1 MEKLFL
7 ELLNMSCAASY
18 VIAAVLLLRLLLKK
32 APRRYSYVLWSAAA
46 FRLCCPVS
54 LSAGFSLFGLLD
66 LTQRGAALDFIPE
79 NLGMMAQ
86 PEVHTGLTAVNTV
99 LRDSLPAAS
108 PANSA
113 NPMQIVIFIA
123 SVLWC
128 AGAAA
133 LALYGLFS
141 YLALRRRLCT
151 ATRLED
157 NVFESAAV
165 RSPFVLG
172 VLRPKIYLPYGLD
185 GESRAFV
192 LAHERYHLKRKDPL
206 VRLFAFCLLALHW
219 FNPLVWIAFSCMS
232 RDMEMS
238 CDEKVLENGGAK
250 AYSLC
255 LLSVASGRRFPAPG
269 PLAFG
274 ETGVKSRIRHAL
286 AWKKPRRWA
295 AAAAVVLCTV
305 TILACSVNPLQAG
318 GYDGSYHAGKTVLSS
333 ALLSYLPPSGD
344 ARGLESIVLADG
356 KLTVTAQTGWRYES
370 DAVEIDTLTR
380 EEMVQAM
387 DVGLLLGYEEDENG
401 GYSANP
407 EALPDLIPAY
417 SRAKDMVVIRT
428 IGGQWT
434 EEGASSEPTMTVQAS
449 REGQTE
455 EEIPAEFQLF
465 FFRGEPLWLMERQ
478 SFVYLLERVE

>member
-32 APRRYSYVLWSAAA
+32 APRRYSYVLWSAVA

-79 NLGMMAQ
+79 NLGMMVQ
-86 PEVHTGLTAVNTV
+86 PEVHTGLTAVNAV

-172 VLRPKIYLPYGLD
+172 VLRPRIYLPYGLD
-185 GESRAFV
+185 GESCAFV
-192 LAHERYHLKRKDPL
+192 LAHERYHLRRKDPL

-295 AAAAVVLCTV
+295 AAAAVVLCAA

-333 ALLSYLPPSGD
+333 AQMSYWAPNGD
-344 ARGLESIVLADG
+344 AWGFESIVLADG
-356 KLTVTAQTGWRYES
+356 KLLVTANDGSYFES
-370 DAVEIDTLTR
+370 DTIEVDTLTR

-417 SRAKDMVVIRT
+417 SRAKDMVVVRAF
-428 IGGQWT
+428 GGWSQKD
-434 EEGASSEPTMTVQAS
+434 ASTEPTQKITVQTDNKQKQA
-449 REGQTE
+449 Q
-455 EEIPAEFQLF
+455 FQLF
-465 FFRGEPLWLMERQ
+465 FFRGEPLWFMVGQ
-478 SFVYLLERVE
+478 AVVFLLERVG

>member
-32 APRRYSYVLWSAAA
+32 APRRYSYALWSAAA

-54 LSAGFSLFGLLD
+54 FSAKFSLFGLLN
-66 LTQRGAALDFIPE
+66 LTQRGAALNFVPE

-86 PEVHTGLTAVNTV
+86 PEVHTGLTAVNAV
-99 LRDSLPAAS
+99 LRDSLPAAT
-108 PANSA
+108 PAGSV
-113 NPMQIVIFIA
+113 NPMQVIIFGA
-123 SVLWC
+123 SVIWL

-133 LALYGLFS
+133 LAAYGLVS
-141 YLALRRRLCT
+141 YLLLRRRLRT
-151 ATRLED
+151 ATRLEG
-157 NVFESAAV
+157 NVFACETV

-172 VLRPKIYLPYGLD
+172 VLRPRIYLPYGLD

-192 LAHERYHLKRKDPL
+192 LAHERYHLKRRDPL

-219 FNPLVWIAFSCMS
+219 FNPLVWIAFFCMS
-232 RDMEMS
+232 RDMETS

-274 ETGVKSRIRHAL
+274 ETGVKGRIRHAL

-295 AAAAVVLCTV
+295 VAAAIVLCAA

-333 ALLSYLPPSGD
+333 VVMSYWAPNGD

-356 KLTVTAQTGWRYES
+356 KLLVTANDGSYFES
-370 DAVEIDTLTR
+370 DTIEVDTLTR

-387 DVGLLLGYEEDENG
+387 DGGFLFGYEEGENG
-401 GYSANP
+401 GYSENP

-417 SRAKDMVVIRT
+417 SRAKDMVVVRAF
-428 IGGQWT
+428 GGWEQN
-434 EEGASSEPTMTVQAS
+434 EASTEPTQKITVQTDDKQKQA
-449 REGQTE
+449 Q
-455 EEIPAEFQLF
+455 FQLF
-465 FFRGEPLWLMERQ
+465 FFRGEPLWLMEGQ
-478 SFVYLLERVE
+478 AFVYLLERVE

>member
-32 APRRYSYVLWSAAA
+32 APRRYSYALWSAAA

-54 LSAGFSLFGLLD
+54 FSAKFSLFGLLN
-66 LTQRGAALDFIPE
+66 LTQRGATLNFVPE

-86 PEVHTGLTAVNTV
+86 PEVHTGLTAVNAV

-108 PANSA
+108 PAGSV
-113 NPMQIVIFIA
+113 NPMQVIIFGA
-123 SVLWC
+123 SVIWL

-133 LALYGLFS
+133 LAAYGLVS
-141 YLALRRRLCT
+141 YLLLRRRLRT
-151 ATRLED
+151 ATRLEG
-157 NVFESAAV
+157 NVFACETV

-172 VLRPKIYLPYGLD
+172 VLRPRIYLPYGLD

-192 LAHERYHLKRKDPL
+192 LAHERYHLKRRDPL

-219 FNPLVWIAFSCMS
+219 FNPLVWIAFFCIS
-232 RDMEMS
+232 RDMETS

-295 AAAAVVLCTV
+295 AAAAVVLCAA

-333 ALLSYLPPSGD
+333 IVMSYWAPNGD
-344 ARGLESIVLADG
+344 AWGFESIVLADG
-356 KLTVTAQTGWRYES
+356 KLLVTANDGSYFES
-370 DAVEIDTLTR
+370 DTIEVDTLTR

-417 SRAKDMVVIRT
+417 SRAKDMVVVRAF
-428 IGGQWT
+428 GGWSQKD
-434 EEGASSEPTMTVQAS
+434 ASTEPTQKITVQTDDKQKQA
-449 REGQTE
+449 Q
-455 EEIPAEFQLF
+455 FQLF
-465 FFRGEPLWLMERQ
+465 FFRGEPLWFMVGQ
-478 SFVYLLERVE
+478 AVVFLLERVG

>member
-1 MEKLFL
+1 MEK
-7 ELLNMSCAASY
+7 
-18 VIAAVLLLRLLLKK
+18 
-32 APRRYSYVLWSAAA
+32 AP
-46 FRLCCPVS
+46 P
-54 LSAGFSLFGLLD
+54 
-66 LTQRGAALDFIPE
+66 
-79 NLGMMAQ
+79 LG
-86 PEVHTGLTAVNTV
+86 
-99 LRDSLPAAS
+99 
-108 PANSA
+108 
-113 NPMQIVIFIA
+113 
-123 SVLWC
+123 C
-128 AGAAA
+128 
-133 LALYGLFS
+133 
-141 YLALRRRLCT
+141 
-151 ATRLED
+151 
-157 NVFESAAV
+157 
-165 RSPFVLG
+165 
-172 VLRPKIYLPYGLD
+172 
-185 GESRAFV
+185 
-192 LAHERYHLKRKDPL
+192 
-206 VRLFAFCLLALHW
+206 
-219 FNPLVWIAFSCMS
+219 
-232 RDMEMS
+232 
-238 CDEKVLENGGAK
+238 
-250 AYSLC
+250 
-255 LLSVASGRRFPAPG
+255 
-269 PLAFG
+269 
-274 ETGVKSRIRHAL
+274 
-286 AWKKPRRWA
+286 
-295 AAAAVVLCTV
+295 AAAVVLCTV
-305 TILACSVNPLQAG
+305 TILACSVNPLRAG
-318 GYDGSYHAGKTVLSS
+318 GYDGSYHAGETVLSS

>member
-1 MEKLFL
+1 M
-7 ELLNMSCAASY
+7 
-18 VIAAVLLLRLLLKK
+18 LLLRLLLKK
-32 APRRYSYVLWSAAA
+32 APRRYSYALWSAAA

-54 LSAGFSLFGLLD
+54 FSAKFSLFGLLN
-66 LTQRGAALDFIPE
+66 LTQRGAALNFVPE

-86 PEVHTGLTAVNTV
+86 PEVHTGLTAVNAV
-99 LRDSLPAAS
+99 LRDSLPAAT
-108 PANSA
+108 PAGSV
-113 NPMQIVIFIA
+113 NPMQVIIFGA
-123 SVLWC
+123 SVIWL

-133 LALYGLFS
+133 LAAYGLVS
-141 YLALRRRLCT
+141 YLLLRRRLRT
-151 ATRLED
+151 ATRLEG
-157 NVFESAAV
+157 NVFACETV

-172 VLRPKIYLPYGLD
+172 VLRPRIYLPYGLD

-192 LAHERYHLKRKDPL
+192 LAHERYHLKRRDPL

-219 FNPLVWIAFSCMS
+219 FNPLVWIAFFCMS
-232 RDMEMS
+232 RDMETS

-274 ETGVKSRIRHAL
+274 ETGVKGRIRHAL

-295 AAAAVVLCTV
+295 VAAAIVLCAA

-333 ALLSYLPPSGD
+333 VVMSYWAPNGD

-356 KLTVTAQTGWRYES
+356 KLLVTANDGSYFES
-370 DAVEIDTLTR
+370 DTIEVDTLTR

-387 DVGLLLGYEEDENG
+387 DGGFLFGYEEGENG
-401 GYSANP
+401 GYSENP

-417 SRAKDMVVIRT
+417 SRAKDMVVVRAF
-428 IGGQWT
+428 GGWEQN
-434 EEGASSEPTMTVQAS
+434 EASTEPTQKITVQTDDKQKQA
-449 REGQTE
+449 Q
-455 EEIPAEFQLF
+455 FQLF
-465 FFRGEPLWLMERQ
+465 FFRGEPLWLMEGQ
-478 SFVYLLERVE
+478 AFVYLLERVE

>member
-32 APRRYSYVLWSAAA
+32 APRRYSYALWSAAA

-54 LSAGFSLFGLLD
+54 FSAKFSLFGLLN
-66 LTQRGAALDFIPE
+66 LTQRGAALNFVPE

-86 PEVHTGLTAVNTV
+86 PEVHTGLTVVNTV

-108 PANSA
+108 PAGSV
-113 NPMQIVIFIA
+113 NPMQVIIFGA
-123 SVLWC
+123 SVIWL

-133 LALYGLFS
+133 LAAYGLVS
-141 YLALRRRLCT
+141 YLLLRRRLRT
-151 ATRLED
+151 ATRLGG
-157 NVFESAAV
+157 NVFACETV

-172 VLRPKIYLPYGLD
+172 VLRPRIYLPYGLD

-192 LAHERYHLKRKDPL
+192 LAHERYHLKRCDPL

-219 FNPLVWIAFSCMS
+219 FNPLVWIAFFCMS
-232 RDMEMS
+232 RDMETS

-295 AAAAVVLCTV
+295 AAAAVVLCAA

-318 GYDGSYHAGKTVLSS
+318 GYDGNYHAGKTVLSS
-333 ALLSYLPPSGD
+333 IVMSYWAPNGD
-344 ARGLESIVLADG
+344 AWGFESIVLADG
-356 KLTVTAQTGWRYES
+356 KLLVTANGGSYFES
-370 DAVEIDTLTR
+370 DTIEVDTLTR

-417 SRAKDMVVIRT
+417 SRAEDMVVVRAF
-428 IGGQWT
+428 GGWSQKD
-434 EEGASSEPTMTVQAS
+434 ASTEPTQKITVQTDDKQKQA
-449 REGQTE
+449 Q
-455 EEIPAEFQLF
+455 FQLF
-465 FFRGEPLWLMERQ
+465 FFRGEPLWFMVGQ
-478 SFVYLLERVE
+478 AVVFLLERVE

>member
-99 LRDSLPAAS
+99 LRDSLPAAT
-108 PANSA
+108 PAGSV
-113 NPMQIVIFIA
+113 NPMQVIIFGA
-123 SVLWC
+123 SVIWL

-172 VLRPKIYLPYGLD
+172 VLRPRIYLPYGLD

-192 LAHERYHLKRKDPL
+192 LAHERYHLRRKDPL

-295 AAAAVVLCTV
+295 AAGPRLR
-305 TILACSVNPLQAG
+305 P
-318 GYDGSYHAGKTVLSS
+318 SS
-333 ALLSYLPPSGD
+333 CAPRPFS
-344 ARGLESIVLADG
+344 
-356 KLTVTAQTGWRYES
+356 
-370 DAVEIDTLTR
+370 
-380 EEMVQAM
+380 
-387 DVGLLLGYEEDENG
+387 
-401 GYSANP
+401 
-407 EALPDLIPAY
+407 PA
-417 SRAKDMVVIRT
+417 
-428 IGGQWT
+428 
-434 EEGASSEPTMTVQAS
+434 P
-449 REGQTE
+449 
-455 EEIPAEFQLF
+455 
-465 FFRGEPLWLMERQ
+465 
-478 SFVYLLERVE
+478 

>member
-1 MEKLFL
+1 M
-7 ELLNMSCAASY
+7 
-18 VIAAVLLLRLLLKK
+18 LLLRLLLKK
-32 APRRYSYVLWSAAA
+32 APRRYSYALWSAAA

-54 LSAGFSLFGLLD
+54 FSAGFSLFGLLN
-66 LTQRGAALDFIPE
+66 LTQRGAALNFVPE

-86 PEVHTGLTAVNTV
+86 PEVHTGLTAVNAV
-99 LRDSLPAAS
+99 LRDTLPAAS

-113 NPMQIVIFIA
+113 NPMQIAIFIA

-133 LALYGLFS
+133 LALYGLIS
-141 YLALRRRLCT
+141 YLVLRRRLRT
-151 ATRLED
+151 ATRLEGK
-157 NVFESAAV
+157 VFESAAV

-172 VLRPKIYLPYGLD
+172 VLRPRIYLPYGLD

-192 LAHERYHLKRKDPL
+192 LAHERYHLRRKDPL

-219 FNPLVWIAFSCMS
+219 FNPLVWIAFFCMS

-274 ETGVKSRIRHAL
+274 ETGVKGRIRHAL
-286 AWKKPRRWA
+286 TWKKPRRWA
-295 AAAAVVLCTV
+295 VGAAIVLCAV

-333 ALLSYLPPSGD
+333 ALMSYWAPNGD

-356 KLTVTAQTGWRYES
+356 KLLVTANDGSYFES
-370 DAVEIDTLTR
+370 DTIEVDTLTR
-380 EEMVQAM
+380 EEMMQVM
-387 DVGLLLGYEEDENG
+387 DCGLLVDYEEGENG
-401 GYSANP
+401 GYSVNP

-417 SRAKDMVVIRT
+417 SRAKDMVVVRAF
-428 IGGQWT
+428 GGWDQN
-434 EEGASSEPTMTVQAS
+434 EASTEPTQKIIVQTDDKQKQA
-449 REGQTE
+449 Q
-455 EEIPAEFQLF
+455 FQLF
-465 FFRGEPLWLMERQ
+465 FFRGEPLWLMEGQ
-478 SFVYLLERVE
+478 AFVYLLERVE

>member
-32 APRRYSYVLWSAAA
+32 APRRYSYALWSAAA

-54 LSAGFSLFGLLD
+54 FSAKFSLFGLLN
-66 LTQRGAALDFIPE
+66 LTQRGAALNFVPE

-99 LRDSLPAAS
+99 LRDSLPAAT
-108 PANSA
+108 PAGSV
-113 NPMQIVIFIA
+113 NPMQVIIFGA
-123 SVLWC
+123 SVVWL

-133 LALYGLFS
+133 LAAYGLVS
-141 YLALRRRLCT
+141 YLLLRRRLRT
-151 ATRLED
+151 ATRLEG
-157 NVFESAAV
+157 NVFACETV

-172 VLRPKIYLPYGLD
+172 VLRPRIYLPYGLD

-192 LAHERYHLKRKDPL
+192 LAHERYHLKRRDPL
-206 VRLFAFCLLALHW
+206 VRLFAFCLLVLHW
-219 FNPLVWIAFSCMS
+219 FNPLVWIAFFCMS
-232 RDMEMS
+232 RDMETS

-274 ETGVKSRIRHAL
+274 ETGVKGRIRHAL

-295 AAAAVVLCTV
+295 AAAAVVLCAA
-305 TILACSVNPLQAG
+305 TIFACSVNPLQAG

-333 ALLSYLPPSGD
+333 ALMSYWAPNGD

-356 KLTVTAQTGWRYES
+356 KLLVTANDGSYFES
-370 DAVEIDTLTR
+370 DTIEVDTLTR

-387 DVGLLLGYEEDENG
+387 VVGLLLGYEEDENG

-417 SRAKDMVVIRT
+417 SRAKDMVVVRAF
-428 IGGQWT
+428 GGWNQN
-434 EEGASSEPTMTVQAS
+434 EASAEPTQKITVQTDNKEKQA
-449 REGQTE
+449 Q
-455 EEIPAEFQLF
+455 FQLF
-465 FFRGEPLWLMERQ
+465 FFRGEPLWFMEGQ
-478 SFVYLLERVE
+478 AFVYLLERME

>member
-1 MEKLFL
+1 MEKFFL

-32 APRRYSYVLWSAAA
+32 APRRDSYALWSAAA

-86 PEVHTGLTAVNTV
+86 PQIHTGLPV
-99 LRDSLPAAS
+99 LNAALHDTLPAAS
-108 PANSA
+108 RANSA
-113 NPMQIVIFIA
+113 NPMQTVIFIA

-133 LALYGLFS
+133 LALYGLIS
-141 YLALRRRLCT
+141 YLLLCRRLRT

-185 GESRAFV
+185 GESCAFV
-192 LAHERYHLKRKDPL
+192 LAHERYHLRRKDPL

-219 FNPLVWIAFSCMS
+219 FNPLVWIAFFCMS

-274 ETGVKSRIRHAL
+274 ETGVKGRIRHAL

-295 AAAAVVLCTV
+295 AAAAVVLCAA
-305 TILACSVNPLQAG
+305 TILACSANPLQAG
-318 GYDGSYHAGKTVLSS
+318 GYDGSYHAGKTVLASV
-333 ALLSYLPPSGD
+333 LMSYLPPSGD

-356 KLTVTAQTGWRYES
+356 KLTVTARTGWRYES
-370 DAVEIDTLTR
+370 DAVEVDTLTR
-380 EEMVQAM
+380 EEMVQAL
-387 DVGLLLGYEEDENG
+387 DGGLLLGYAEGEDG
-401 GYSANP
+401 GFSVFP
-407 EALPDLIPAY
+407 DALPDLVPAY
-417 SRAKDMVVIRT
+417 SRAKDMVVVHT
-428 IGGQWT
+428 VGGRWT
-434 EEGASSEPTMTVQAS
+434 EEGASTEPTMTVQAS
-449 REGQTE
+449 REGRAE

-465 FFRGEPLWLMERQ
+465 FFRGEPLWLIERQ
-478 SFVYLLERVE
+478 SFVYQLERVE

>member
-32 APRRYSYVLWSAAA
+32 APRRYSYALWSAAA

-54 LSAGFSLFGLLD
+54 FSAGFSLFGLLD

-79 NLGMMAQ
+79 NLGTMAQ
-86 PEVHTGLTAVNTV
+86 PQVHTGLPV
-99 LRDSLPAAS
+99 LNAALHDTLPAAS

-113 NPMQIVIFIA
+113 NPMQIAIFIA

-133 LALYGLFS
+133 LALYGLIS
-141 YLALRRRLCT
+141 YLVLRRRLRT

-157 NVFESAAV
+157 KVFESAAV

-172 VLRPKIYLPYGLD
+172 VLRPRIYLPYGLD

-192 LAHERYHLKRKDPL
+192 LAHERYHLRRKDPL

-219 FNPLVWIAFSCMS
+219 FNPLVWVAFFCMS
-232 RDMEMS
+232 RDMETS

-295 AAAAVVLCTV
+295 VAAAIVLCAV

-333 ALLSYLPPSGD
+333 AQMSYWAPNGD

-356 KLTVTAQTGWRYES
+356 KLLVTANDGSYFES
-370 DAVEIDTLTR
+370 DTIEVDTLTR

-387 DVGLLLGYEEDENG
+387 DGGFLVGYEEGENG
-401 GYSANP
+401 GYSVNP
-407 EALPDLIPAY
+407 EALIPTY
-417 SRAKDMVVIRT
+417 SRAKDMVVVRAF
-428 IGGQWT
+428 GGQWT
-434 EEGASSEPTMTVQAS
+434 EENASTEPTMTAQAS

-455 EEIPAEFQLF
+455 EEIPPEFQLF
-465 FFRGEPLWLMERQ
+465 FFRGEPLWLMEGQ
-478 SFVYLLERVE
+478 AFVYLLERVE

>member
-32 APRRYSYVLWSAAA
+32 APRRYSYALWSAAA

-54 LSAGFSLFGLLD
+54 FSAKFSLFGLLN
-66 LTQRGAALDFIPE
+66 LTQRGAALNFVPE

-108 PANSA
+108 PAGSV
-113 NPMQIVIFIA
+113 NPMQVIIFGA
-123 SVLWC
+123 SVIWL

-133 LALYGLFS
+133 LAAYGLVS
-141 YLALRRRLCT
+141 YLLLRRRLRT
-151 ATRLED
+151 ATRLEG
-157 NVFESAAV
+157 NVFACETV

-172 VLRPKIYLPYGLD
+172 VLRPRIYLPYGLD
-185 GESRAFV
+185 GESCAFV
-192 LAHERYHLKRKDPL
+192 LAHERYHLKRRDPL

-274 ETGVKSRIRHAL
+274 ETGVKGRIRHAL

-295 AAAAVVLCTV
+295 AAAAVVLCTA
-305 TILACSVNPLQAG
+305 TILACSVNPLRAG

-333 ALLSYLPPSGD
+333 IVMSYWAPNGD
-344 ARGLESIVLADG
+344 AWGFESIVLADG
-356 KLTVTAQTGWRYES
+356 KLLVTANDGSYFES
-370 DAVEIDTLTR
+370 DTIEVDTLTR

-417 SRAKDMVVIRT
+417 SRAKDMVVVRAF
-428 IGGQWT
+428 GGWSQKD
-434 EEGASSEPTMTVQAS
+434 ASTEPTQKITVQTDNKQKQA
-449 REGQTE
+449 Q
-455 EEIPAEFQLF
+455 FQLF
-465 FFRGEPLWLMERQ
+465 FFRGEPLWFMVGQ
-478 SFVYLLERVE
+478 AVVFLLERVG

>member
-32 APRRYSYVLWSAAA
+32 APRRYSYALWSAAA

-54 LSAGFSLFGLLD
+54 FSAKFSLFGLLD
-66 LTQRGAALDFIPE
+66 LTQRGAALNFVPE

-86 PEVHTGLTAVNTV
+86 PEVHTGLTAVNAV
-99 LRDSLPAAS
+99 LRDSMPAAT
-108 PANSA
+108 PAGSV
-113 NPMQIVIFIA
+113 NPMQVIIFGA
-123 SVLWC
+123 SVVWL

-133 LALYGLFS
+133 LAAYGLVS
-141 YLALRRRLCT
+141 YLLLRRRLRT
-151 ATRLED
+151 ATRLEG
-157 NVFESAAV
+157 NVFACETV

-172 VLRPKIYLPYGLD
+172 VLRPRIYLPYGLD

-192 LAHERYHLKRKDPL
+192 LAHERYHLKRRDPL

-219 FNPLVWIAFSCMS
+219 FNPLVWIAFFCMS
-232 RDMEMS
+232 RDMETS

-274 ETGVKSRIRHAL
+274 ETGVKGRIRHAL

-295 AAAAVVLCTV
+295 VAAAIVLCAV

-333 ALLSYLPPSGD
+333 ALMSYWAPNGD
-344 ARGLESIVLADG
+344 ARGLESIALADG
-356 KLTVTAQTGWRYES
+356 KLLVTANDGSHFES
-370 DAVEIDTLTR
+370 DTIEVDTLTR
-380 EEMVQAM
+380 EEMMQAM
-387 DVGLLLGYEEDENG
+387 DCGLLVDYEEGENG

-417 SRAKDMVVIRT
+417 SRAKDMVVVRAF
-428 IGGQWT
+428 GGWSQKD
-434 EEGASSEPTMTVQAS
+434 ASTEPTQKITVQTDNKQK
-449 REGQTE
+449 QTQ
-455 EEIPAEFQLF
+455 FQLF
-465 FFRGEPLWLMERQ
+465 FFRGEPLWFMEGQ
-478 SFVYLLERVE
+478 AFVYLLERVE